1 MTFDQRKLLVLSLW
15 VASTLIIGIIL
26 TIDKPDL
33 WLLVAT
39 VAVAPA
45 VFGSWLWNAPPPT
58 LAEIIARHRR

>member
-15 VASTLIIGIIL
+15 VASALIIGIIV

-45 VFGSWLWNAPPPT
+45 LFGSWLWNAPPPT
-58 LAEIIARHRR
+58 LSEIIARHRR